1 MSRFQYVKAF
11 VGGRPLCPYPTHI
24 VATISRRSSAVYA
37 WSLGL
42 LTEITP
48 GYLLVKLLWKN
59 SSPYDHDNSTSVK
72 MYRNEIE
79 IQDGSHEMSW

>member
-1 MSRFQYVKAF
+1 
-11 VGGRPLCPYPTHI
+11 
-24 VATISRRSSAVYA
+24 
-37 WSLGL
+37 LGL

-79 IQDGSHEMSW
+79 IQDGSHEMS